1 MLFMNKSLTSAYL
14 KRKKFGNLYRE
25 NKTDS
30 SSIACIMKR
39 NYLTKTKKDHYMN
52 FDEKYVT
59 DNKQFWRTV
68 QPLLSHKMKTSV
80 KIALV
85 EREELIN

>member
-14 KRKKFGNLYRE
+14 KRKKFRNLYRK

-30 SSIACIMKR
+30 SSIAYIMKR
-39 NYLTKTKKDHYMN
+39 NYLMKTEKDHYMN
-52 FDEKYVT
+52 FDEKDVA

-68 QPLLSHKMKTSV
+68 QPLLSHKVKTSV